1 MRAIICI
8 HFGRNAH
15 NKNKNANK
23 THKEN
28 TEKVPLSSGL
38 PKPFIFVLNLDEGKY
53 FCVPGSIGS
62 VSFVDIHC
70 IGCSDVNLCIFSSSL
85 PNFSLIKILLTL
97 H

>member
-1 MRAIICI
+1 MRAILCI

-15 NKNKNANK
+15 NKSKNANK

-38 PKPFIFVLNLDEGKY
+38 RKPFIFVLSLDEGKY
-53 FCVPGSIGS
+53 SKTCLCGSIGS

-70 IGCSDVNLCIFSSSL
+70 IGCSDVN
-85 PNFSLIKILLTL
+85 
-97 H
+97 